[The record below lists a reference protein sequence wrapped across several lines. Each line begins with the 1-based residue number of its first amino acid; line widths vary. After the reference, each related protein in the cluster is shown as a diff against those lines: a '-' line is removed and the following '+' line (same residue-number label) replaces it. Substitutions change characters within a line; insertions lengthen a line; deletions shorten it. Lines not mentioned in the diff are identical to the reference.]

1 MATRYPRTGKGTKWT
16 ARELAAVKKDWIGD
30 RLSDSEGL
38 TGVVRKS
45 ADSVSID
52 FRFAFKWEGKVT
64 WLYCG
69 SYPNTPIA
77 EIRTVRD
84 EAKKALAQG
93 IDPRLQKEAE
103 LIQEQQKVKA
113 VIEKQKQEEL
123 ENKTFRDMFN
133 AWLDGGVSRENNNA
147 RLIRTFNKD
156 VLPAIGDKAVRE
168 ITEHDLRGIYRKVLA
183 RGTELNPRE
192 RTVVS
197 LSDDVR
203 QLFKWADMRQP
214 WRALLAEGNP
224 ALLVDIKRMISS
236 DYTEERDRVLSPQ
249 EIRKLDGLF
258 KQQILDYAAAENKR
272 TAKRPLNPRAVCA
285 VWLCLATI
293 CRIGELLMSRWEHI
307 DFDTRIWFIPAA
319 NTKSTRGKK
328 QDHYVYL
335 SDFALK
341 QFKALRSLT
350 ETEWCFPSRDGSN
363 HVCVKSV
370 SKLIGDRQAQ
380 FKDRPNGLKGRRN
393 DNTLVI
399 GAEEWTP
406 HDMRRTGATMMQ
418 SLGVSLD
425 VIDRCQNHII
435 QGARTRRHYMKYDYA
450 EEKREAWESLG
461 AHIEEILKSDK
472 LMNLNV
478 A

>member
-1 MATRYPRTGKGTKWT
+1 MATRYPKAGKGTKWT
-16 ARELAAVKKDWIGD
+16 TKELAAINSDWIGD
-30 RLSDSEGL
+30 YISDGEGL
-38 TGVVRKS
+38 RGKVRKRDN
-45 ADSVSID
+45 AVAID
-52 FRFAFKWEGKVT
+52 FNYLYRWEGKGT
-64 WLYCG
+64 WFYCG
-69 SYPNTPIA
+69 SYPNISIA
-77 EIRTVRD
+77 EIRKNRD
-84 EAKKALAQG
+84 DAKKALAQG
-93 IDPRLQKEAE
+93 LNPSLQKEAE
-103 LIQEQQKVKA
+103 LILERQKVKA

-123 ENKTFRDMFN
+123 KNKTFADMFN

-156 VLPAIGDKAVRE
+156 VLPAIGDKPVRE
-168 ITEHDLRGIYRKVLA
+168 ITEHDLRSIYRNVLA

-214 WRALLAEGNP
+214 WRSLLAEGNP
-224 ALLVDIKRMISS
+224 SLLVDVKRMISS
-236 DYTEERDRVLSPQ
+236 DYTEERDRVLTFQ
-249 EIRKLDGLF
+249 EIRKLDRIF
-258 KQQILDYAAAENKR
+258 KQQILDYAEAENKR
-272 TAKRPLNPRAVCA
+272 TAKRPLSPRAVCA
-285 VWLCLATI
+285 VWLCLSTI
-293 CRIGELLMSRWEHI
+293 CRIGELLMSRWEHV
-307 DFDTRIWFIPAA
+307 DFDNRIWFIPAA

-335 SDFALK
+335 SDFSLK
-341 QFKALRSLT
+341 QFEKLRSLT

-406 HDMRRTGATMMQ
+406 HDMRRTGATIMQ

-435 QGARTRRHYMKYDYA
+435 QGSRTRRHYMKYDYA
-450 EEKREAWESLG
+450 KEKQEAWELLG
-461 AHIEEILKSDK
+461 GHIEEILKSDK
-472 LMNLNV
+472 IMPV
-478 A
+478 KAS